1 MKVSKCWRFLVA
13 VELFDIIPTS
23 LCWARHIWYVYS
35 HSHHLFSSSQMNRF
49 NSKMQHNLWG
59 LFTALSRSQNYAL
72 RFSHRVHEK
81 GCLRRCARRTQ
92 SHPPSKSILIHVSI
106 KIEHWKTRARET
118 SWKAC
123 GRYSE
128 MCKIKRE
135 LQVKQ
140 TLLSLGCIA
149 LMSLVWQ
156 IHFHS
161 STPITTCCFATL

>member
-1 MKVSKCWRFLVA
+1 MRVSKCWRFLVA
-13 VELFDIIPTS
+13 VELFNIIPTS
-23 LCWARHIWYVYS
+23 LCWARCIWYVYS
-35 HSHHLFSSSQMNRF
+35 HSHHLYGSSQMNQF
-49 NSKMQHNLWG
+49 NSKMQHNKR
-59 LFTALSRSQNYAL
+59 FPRAKTSALK
-72 RFSHRVHEK
+72 FSHRVHER
-81 GCLRRCARRTQ
+81 GCVRRCARRTQ

-106 KIEHWKTRARET
+106 KMEHWKTRARET

-128 MCKIKRE
+128 MCKIKQE

-149 LMSLVWQ
+149 LMSPVWQ